1 MRHQVQISA
10 GDRWA
15 LSVSPADWMCFHM
28 DCVELRDIFQ
38 LFVETEPD
46 VLGLE
51 MMFSN
56 MDPFVHLPG

>member
-1 MRHQVQISA
+1 
-10 GDRWA
+10 
-15 LSVSPADWMCFHM
+15 M